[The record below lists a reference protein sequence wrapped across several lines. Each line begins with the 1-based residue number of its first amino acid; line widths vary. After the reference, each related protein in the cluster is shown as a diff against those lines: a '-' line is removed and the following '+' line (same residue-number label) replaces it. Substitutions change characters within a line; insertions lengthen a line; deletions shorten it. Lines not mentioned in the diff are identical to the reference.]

1 MDLLY
6 ECRQY
11 GNRGLNT
18 GTDSITIIIIVTFKC
33 NIRHAESLK
42 TFIKVKIEE
51 SQVRSGHVRYHCSLK
66 ECKTVRSSFSV
77 DLNVAMFTVR
87 SETEREST
95 LRKIVPSCR

>member
-42 TFIKVKIEE
+42 TFIKVKNRKCG
-51 SQVRSGHVRYHCSLK
+51 QVTYGI
-66 ECKTVRSSFSV
+66 TVH
-77 DLNVAMFTVR
+77 
-87 SETEREST
+87 
-95 LRKIVPSCR
+95 